1 MTDNTT
7 NKWRLPPPPSF
18 SSAPR
23 GHHSVDVLTRAAG
36 MFSQLSRCRNT
47 ICEMPNDGIG
57 GAESVSVTTVCR
69 LLNNVPLVPDS
80 AITDPASTS
89 ACFLSLKIF
98 TYGTINSLCSPQ
110 RLLRVQE
117 LCESRGGRHGPP
129 ILTSLVVS
137 VDVKQH

>member
-1 MTDNTT
+1 
-7 NKWRLPPPPSF
+7 
-18 SSAPR
+18 
-23 GHHSVDVLTRAAG
+23 